1 MIKKIKLDNNSYFIG
16 EKFVVGENF
25 SIGSNNIIRAKNFV
39 CGDNVTI
46 GSNNKFLIGESLS
59 IGNCSYLG
67 NDNDITIISVNF
79 GDYLYFDSNVII
91 GHGGKMNYDS
101 YLSVGER
108 CMICS
113 YVKLNTN
120 YSIDIGNS
128 VGIGEYVDVWTHGS
142 FPAVLDGFPAQFG
155 KVEIGSNVWLPA
167 KSTVM
172 PGVTIGDNI
181 VIGANSIINKNL
193 PSGSLCAGSPVK
205 VLRENIYPKELSID
219 EKNKL
224 IEASLLEYEKLK
236 DFKNIHLDYTY
247 NDILL
252 LLKTETSTFNF
263 NDMTIE
269 GELTKEDEDLRD
281 FLRRRGMKFFTGKPF
296 KSILPPIYQ
305 DLII

>member
-1 MIKKIKLDNNSYFIG
+1 MINKIELGNNSYFVG
-16 EKFVVGENF
+16 ENFSTGENF
-25 SIGSNNIIRAKNFV
+25 SIGSNNIIRARNFT

-46 GSNNKFLIGESLS
+46 GANNKFLIGENLTL
-59 IGNCSYLG
+59 GDCSYLG
-67 NDNDITIISVNF
+67 NDNDITIISGKF
-79 GDYLYFDSNVII
+79 GDYLYFDSNIII
-91 GHGGKMNYDS
+91 GHGGRMNYDS
-101 YLSVGER
+101 RLTVGER

-120 YSIDIGNS
+120 YSINIGDS
-128 VGIGEYVDVWTHGS
+128 VGIGEYVDIWTHGS
-142 FPAVLDGFPAQFG
+142 FPPVLNGFPAQFG
-155 KVEIGSNVWLPA
+155 KVVIGSNVWLPA

-193 PSGSLCAGSPVK
+193 PSGSLCAGMPVK
-205 VLRENIYPKELSID
+205 IIRKNMYPKELSVD

-224 IEASLLEYEKLK
+224 IETSLVEYEKLK
-236 DFKNIHLDYTY
+236 DFKSIDLEYTY

-305 DLII
+305 DLIN